1 MLRAR
6 LLCCLLLPVLRQ
18 GHGDPLYG
26 APQDEAD
33 YPDLDEDGSPEVPG
47 GPSRCQDPYQDWVAL
62 YCWAPFHA
70 TLMATPEGS
79 RCRWEQIGRSTPN
92 ISATAAGRSPPGWG
106 GRPPGWL
113 PLWLWGWAASC
124 PSQPPSPSAEP
135 GEGLGARRGVAQ
147 PPVSQCLNWAES
159 KPRGFN
165 GGGEGRR
172 GISQPSPDRIKE
184 KYTSKQNR
192 GLLTPDGAA
201 KGAEASPRPGRPGCP
216 TAPVR
221 GKESLP
227 VISIEILVPL
237 VSPAGCGRMA
247 PCAPTGSGRLSRGLL
262 LLWALLGRGLCHT
275 AGKADGFGQEAR
287 TSPPMAKE
295 NSTEEVYGAMAERCW
310 EFFVELMRNVTV
322 PQLCDWKVIS
332 RPYSLLQECLEGS
345 AEHLNHGYPNA
356 LAERFIF
363 QSHHRYFHNCSVG
376 NQVFDPPED
385 VLLAMVFAPIC
396 LIPFLVTVVIWRSKD
411 GKAQP

>member
-1 MLRAR
+1 MKLTTRTWMRTDPRRCRGGRPAARTPTRTGWPYTAGPPSTPPSWPPPRAAAAAGSR
-6 LLCCLLLPVLRQ
+6 S
-18 GHGDPLYG
+18 G
-26 APQDEAD
+26 APTAS
-33 YPDLDEDGSPEVPG
+33 SPPAPSSWPG
-47 GPSRCQDPYQDWVAL
+47 CLPAPGP
-62 YCWAPFHA
+62 AP
-70 TLMATPEGS
+70 LSTPFS
-79 RCRWEQIGRSTPN
+79 CRSTPN

-201 KGAEASPRPGRPGCP
+201 KGAEASPRPGRPGC
-216 TAPVR
+216 
-221 GKESLP
+221 
-227 VISIEILVPL
+227 
-237 VSPAGCGRMA
+237 PAGCGRMA

>member
-1 MLRAR
+1 M
-6 LLCCLLLPVLRQ
+6 
-18 GHGDPLYG
+18 GTG
-26 APQDEAD
+26 
-33 YPDLDEDGSPEVPG
+33 
-47 GPSRCQDPYQDWVAL
+47 W
-62 YCWAPFHA
+62 A
-70 TLMATPEGS
+70 TLGDRVGHP
-79 RCRWEQIGRSTPN
+79 CRSHHACPRAPLQPAPG
-92 ISATAAGRSPPGWG
+92 PPK
-106 GRPPGWL
+106 
-113 PLWLWGWAASC
+113 
-124 PSQPPSPSAEP
+124 
-135 GEGLGARRGVAQ
+135 
-147 PPVSQCLNWAES
+147 
-159 KPRGFN
+159 KPRGAIRHAPRPRCPGDRMAAATSRGLQRGWRGA
-165 GGGEGRR
+165 GGTRPTPVARWSTGGVLLRSALPLPSCLSPAR
-172 GISQPSPDRIKE
+172 AADGTKLGPAGATACHRLVAPVPSTATRSQPGGIPPPV
-184 KYTSKQNR
+184 TSSLPN
-192 GLLTPDGAA
+192 
-201 KGAEASPRPGRPGCP
+201 
-216 TAPVR
+216 TAPVV
-221 GKESLP
+221 P
-227 VISIEILVPL
+227 VPSFPVPPRAH
-237 VSPAGCGRMA
+237 PADRVPSVPSA
-247 PCAPTGSGRLSRGLL
+247 
-262 LLWALLGRGLCHT
+262 ALLGRGLCHT

>member
-1 MLRAR
+1 MGGLRA
-6 LLCCLLLPVLRQ
+6 Q
-18 GHGDPLYG
+18 FWGHKPQSQPPPLHTHTPKPSGG
-26 APQDEAD
+26 AHPGAEALKFLF
-33 YPDLDEDGSPEVPG
+33 P
-47 GPSRCQDPYQDWVAL
+47 
-62 YCWAPFHA
+62 
-70 TLMATPEGS
+70 
-79 RCRWEQIGRSTPN
+79 RSTPPRCR
-92 ISATAAGRSPPGWG
+92 AACPP
-106 GRPPGWL
+106 
-113 PLWLWGWAASC
+113 
-124 PSQPPSPSAEP
+124 
-135 GEGLGARRGVAQ
+135 RR
-147 PPVSQCLNWAES
+147 
-159 KPRGFN
+159 
-165 GGGEGRR
+165 RR

-275 AGKADGFGQEAR
+275 AGKAEGFGQEAR